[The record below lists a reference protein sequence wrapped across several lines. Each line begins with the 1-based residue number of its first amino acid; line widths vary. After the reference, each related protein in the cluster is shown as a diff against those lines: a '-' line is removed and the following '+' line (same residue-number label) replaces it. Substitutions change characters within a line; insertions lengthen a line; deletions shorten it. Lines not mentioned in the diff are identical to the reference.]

1 MAFRKRSS
9 AKLQALHTATR
20 RLLFQLL
27 VCRTAGD
34 PARHSSLDS
43 LPAMRLATPDAVSE
57 LLDRCARPAA
67 SLRQPLFD
75 TAAGD
80 NPQPERTSAPP
91 LRRGPLKSAGWFCWW
106 NADPGSTQ
114 DTPAHASYLPDT
126 DAVRQAEIKLQSAD
140 VTSADQ
146 LMQTWLSGRFGGG
159 SVAVL
164 SCQQWL
170 LLARL
175 AFLRDDLHSGLM
187 FLDRAASARTGDHSQ
202 SADEEFARRLET
214 HELLLRAAAAT
225 MSGCPELSH
234 VHLQNAE
241 MLGNVDDPQELQL
254 TMICRALVELATHRS
269 QSACRLFQAALL
281 LKQAPG
287 SHPPVGSL
295 LKMQD
300 ELLESLQL
308 LAETQKQ
315 QTL

>member
-1 MAFRKRSS
+1 
-9 AKLQALHTATR
+9 
-20 RLLFQLL
+20 
-27 VCRTAGD
+27 
-34 PARHSSLDS
+34 
-43 LPAMRLATPDAVSE
+43 
-57 LLDRCARPAA
+57 
-67 SLRQPLFD
+67 
-75 TAAGD
+75 
-80 NPQPERTSAPP
+80 
-91 LRRGPLKSAGWFCWW
+91 
-106 NADPGSTQ
+106 
-114 DTPAHASYLPDT
+114 
-126 DAVRQAEIKLQSAD
+126 
-140 VTSADQ
+140 
-146 LMQTWLSGRFGGG
+146 MQTWLSGRFGGG

-164 SCQQWL
+164 RCQQWL

-187 FLDRAASARTGDHSQ
+187 FLDRAASARTADHSQ